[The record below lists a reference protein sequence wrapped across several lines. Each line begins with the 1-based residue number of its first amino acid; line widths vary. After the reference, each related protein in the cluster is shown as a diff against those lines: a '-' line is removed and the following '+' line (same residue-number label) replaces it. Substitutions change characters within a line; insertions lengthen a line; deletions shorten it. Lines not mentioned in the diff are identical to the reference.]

1 MGKSERHTKD
11 PFTLIKVDEKGS
23 GVAYIIAGLPS
34 LRFLKL
40 IFSSSLQSVG
50 HRIVLMNQRA
60 RTRTLARPKKVPLF
74 QSRASSPARQASERW

>member
-34 LRFLKL
+34 LRFLEL
-40 IFSSSLQSVG
+40 ILSAIGSC
-50 HRIVLMNQRA
+50 
-60 RTRTLARPKKVPLF
+60 
-74 QSRASSPARQASERW
+74 